1 MSIEN
6 NVSDIK
12 ESAKNWSSLKEKI
25 SQISNPFGDDVDLKN
40 SNANVNGTSVQG
52 KMSQI
57 GTELTKMYALENMVS
72 KRFGKAHKNGDI
84 HIHDLDYYLTKT
96 TTCNQIPLGQMLKN
110 GIWNEHGYIR
120 PPKGIKTAA
129 ALAAVIFQYHQNQ
142 QHGGQ
147 SFASFDFDMAPYVKL
162 TFDKIKNNLINDIE
176 FLDGDKEIDENK
188 LDERAWELTENETLQ
203 AMEALVHNL
212 NTMHSRAGAQV
223 PFTSINFGLDT
234 SKEGRMVS
242 KCLMQAQSN
251 GLGNG
256 ETPIFP
262 ILVFKVKEGINYNP
276 EDKNYDLLKMSFEVT
291 AKRLFPNWIFEDAP
305 FNLDCY
311 DEKHPELSIAT
322 MGCVD
327 GDQTITYKIND
338 KIYKDVKFEKAFEEI
353 KKLGEAKEDEFGNI
367 LINNFS
373 SLEVLDGQKFVKV
386 ISFIKNKKEN
396 VGKWLK
402 FTFENGKEWLTT
414 HDHPFLIVNKGRTFA
429 ENVKIGDKVFDEN
442 NNKLEIVDIEES
454 DYVGDSYDLETESD
468 TFDISGIRSHNCRTR
483 LARSVF
489 KESDKTSVKRG
500 NISFTSINLPRLGIL
515 ANKNIDKFF
524 ELLDEKLDLVH
535 DQLLE
540 RYKYQCTADKTEFEY
555 MVKNKTMIGAEEFE
569 KSNNAEDMV
578 KHGSLSIG
586 FIGLA
591 ETLVS
596 LIGKHHGESDEAQQL
611 GLKIVKHM
619 RDYCDKKAEE
629 EKLNWSLLGTPAES
643 LCFSGD
649 TEVQTPFGNKKIKD
663 IKAGDL
669 VFSYNENNDKIE
681 IKEVTYSG
689 LTRKNSDV
697 IKITFDTGQN
707 VVCTKNH
714 LLALRKKNTW
724 EEYRKTGKIERIE
737 YAKAEDLRIGDRVK
751 SNYIED
757 SPSGYRRF
765 KNKKSYVHRMIYEYY
780 FGKLDKN
787 MIVHHKDGDK
797 RNNSIENLESMTSK
811 EHKIF
816 HLKDTIGKYTFTHE
830 NTSGKNNPFY
840 GKTHTEETKRKISET
855 KRIRRL
861 FNEEKNHKV
870 IKIEELQ
877 EKEDVYDISVQDNH
891 NFFVGGDRGIL
902 VHNCGRA
909 AKIDLEK
916 FGKIDGVT
924 DHEFYTNSSH
934 VPVYHKI
941 SAFKKIEI
949 EAPYHELENAGHICY
964 IEMDGDPS
972 NNIEAVEKVV
982 RKMHDEG
989 IGYSSINHPVDRC
1002 KDCGFSGIMNDKC
1015 PICGSTDIER
1025 LRRIT
1030 GYLVGDLKR
1039 WNGGK
1044 RAEEKQR
1051 VKHI

>member
-72 KRFGKAHKNGDI
+72 KRFAKAHKNGDI

-162 TFDKIKNNLINDIE
+162 TFNKIKNNLISDIE

-305 FNLDCY
+305 FNLVCY

-322 MGCVD
+322 MG
-327 GDQTITYKIND
+327 
-338 KIYKDVKFEKAFEEI
+338 
-353 KKLGEAKEDEFGNI
+353 
-367 LINNFS
+367 
-373 SLEVLDGQKFVKV
+373 
-386 ISFIKNKKEN
+386 
-396 VGKWLK
+396 
-402 FTFENGKEWLTT
+402 
-414 HDHPFLIVNKGRTFA
+414 
-429 ENVKIGDKVFDEN
+429 
-442 NNKLEIVDIEES
+442 
-454 DYVGDSYDLETESD
+454 
-468 TFDISGIRSHNCRTR
+468 CRTR

-596 LIGKHHGESDEAQQL
+596 LIGKHHGESDEAQEL

-629 EKLNWSLLGTPAES
+629 EKLNWSLLGTPAE
-643 LCFSGD
+643 
-649 TEVQTPFGNKKIKD
+649 
-663 IKAGDL
+663 
-669 VFSYNENNDKIE
+669 
-681 IKEVTYSG
+681 G
-689 LTRKNSDV
+689 L
-697 IKITFDTGQN
+697 
-707 VVCTKNH
+707 
-714 LLALRKKNTW
+714 
-724 EEYRKTGKIERIE
+724 
-737 YAKAEDLRIGDRVK
+737 
-751 SNYIED
+751 SN
-757 SPSGYRRF
+757 RF
-765 KNKKSYVHRMIYEYY
+765 
-780 FGKLDKN
+780 
-787 MIVHHKDGDK
+787 
-797 RNNSIENLESMTSK
+797 T
-811 EHKIF
+811 
-816 HLKDTIGKYTFTHE
+816 
-830 NTSGKNNPFY
+830 
-840 GKTHTEETKRKISET
+840 
-855 KRIRRL
+855 
-861 FNEEKNHKV
+861 
-870 IKIEELQ
+870 
-877 EKEDVYDISVQDNH
+877 
-891 NFFVGGDRGIL
+891 
-902 VHNCGRA
+902 
-909 AKIDLEK
+909 KIDLEK

>member
-57 GTELTKMYALENMVS
+57 GTELTKMYALENIVS
-72 KRFGKAHKNGDI
+72 KRFAKAHKNGDI

-110 GIWNEHGYIR
+110 GIYNEHGYIR
-120 PPKGIKTAA
+120 PPKSIWTAS

-162 TFDKIKNNLINDIE
+162 TFNKIKNNLISDIE
-176 FLDGDKEIDENK
+176 FLDSDKEIDKNK
-188 LDERAWELTENETLQ
+188 LEERAWELTENETLQ

-212 NTMHSRAGAQV
+212 NTMHARAGAQV

-322 MGCVD
+322 MGC
-327 GDQTITYKIND
+327 
-338 KIYKDVKFEKAFEEI
+338 
-353 KKLGEAKEDEFGNI
+353 
-367 LINNFS
+367 
-373 SLEVLDGQKFVKV
+373 
-386 ISFIKNKKEN
+386 
-396 VGKWLK
+396 
-402 FTFENGKEWLTT
+402 
-414 HDHPFLIVNKGRTFA
+414 
-429 ENVKIGDKVFDEN
+429 
-442 NNKLEIVDIEES
+442 
-454 DYVGDSYDLETESD
+454 
-468 TFDISGIRSHNCRTR
+468 RTR

-489 KESDKTSVKRG
+489 EESDKTSVKRG

-540 RYKYQCTADKTEFEY
+540 RYKYQCTTDKTEFEY

-629 EKLNWSLLGTPAES
+629 EKLNWSLLGTPGE
-643 LCFSGD
+643 
-649 TEVQTPFGNKKIKD
+649 
-663 IKAGDL
+663 
-669 VFSYNENNDKIE
+669 
-681 IKEVTYSG
+681 G
-689 LTRKNSDV
+689 L
-697 IKITFDTGQN
+697 
-707 VVCTKNH
+707 
-714 LLALRKKNTW
+714 
-724 EEYRKTGKIERIE
+724 
-737 YAKAEDLRIGDRVK
+737 
-751 SNYIED
+751 SN
-757 SPSGYRRF
+757 RF
-765 KNKKSYVHRMIYEYY
+765 
-780 FGKLDKN
+780 
-787 MIVHHKDGDK
+787 
-797 RNNSIENLESMTSK
+797 T
-811 EHKIF
+811 
-816 HLKDTIGKYTFTHE
+816 
-830 NTSGKNNPFY
+830 
-840 GKTHTEETKRKISET
+840 
-855 KRIRRL
+855 
-861 FNEEKNHKV
+861 
-870 IKIEELQ
+870 
-877 EKEDVYDISVQDNH
+877 
-891 NFFVGGDRGIL
+891 
-902 VHNCGRA
+902 
-909 AKIDLEK
+909 KIDLEK
-916 FGKIDGVT
+916 FGKIKDVT
-924 DHEFYTNSSH
+924 DHGYYTNSSH
-934 VPVYHKI
+934 VWPKYQI

-982 RKMHDEG
+982 RKMKESG
-989 IGYSSINHPVDRC
+989 VGYGSLNHKIDTCRNC
-1002 KDCGFSGIMNDKC
+1002 RFSGIMNDKC

-1030 GYLVGDLKR
+1030 GYLVGSLDR
-1039 WNGGK
+1039 WNAGK

-1051 VKHI
+1051 VNHI

>member
-162 TFDKIKNNLINDIE
+162 TFDKIKNNLISDIE

-322 MGCVD
+322 MGC
-327 GDQTITYKIND
+327 
-338 KIYKDVKFEKAFEEI
+338 
-353 KKLGEAKEDEFGNI
+353 
-367 LINNFS
+367 
-373 SLEVLDGQKFVKV
+373 
-386 ISFIKNKKEN
+386 
-396 VGKWLK
+396 
-402 FTFENGKEWLTT
+402 
-414 HDHPFLIVNKGRTFA
+414 
-429 ENVKIGDKVFDEN
+429 
-442 NNKLEIVDIEES
+442 
-454 DYVGDSYDLETESD
+454 
-468 TFDISGIRSHNCRTR
+468 RTR

-489 KESDKTSVKRG
+489 EESDKTSVKRG

-596 LIGKHHGESDEAQQL
+596 LIGKHHGESDEAQEL

-629 EKLNWSLLGTPAES
+629 EKLNWSLLGTPAE
-643 LCFSGD
+643 
-649 TEVQTPFGNKKIKD
+649 
-663 IKAGDL
+663 
-669 VFSYNENNDKIE
+669 
-681 IKEVTYSG
+681 G
-689 LTRKNSDV
+689 L
-697 IKITFDTGQN
+697 
-707 VVCTKNH
+707 
-714 LLALRKKNTW
+714 
-724 EEYRKTGKIERIE
+724 
-737 YAKAEDLRIGDRVK
+737 
-751 SNYIED
+751 SN
-757 SPSGYRRF
+757 RF
-765 KNKKSYVHRMIYEYY
+765 
-780 FGKLDKN
+780 
-787 MIVHHKDGDK
+787 
-797 RNNSIENLESMTSK
+797 T
-811 EHKIF
+811 
-816 HLKDTIGKYTFTHE
+816 
-830 NTSGKNNPFY
+830 
-840 GKTHTEETKRKISET
+840 
-855 KRIRRL
+855 
-861 FNEEKNHKV
+861 
-870 IKIEELQ
+870 
-877 EKEDVYDISVQDNH
+877 
-891 NFFVGGDRGIL
+891 
-902 VHNCGRA
+902 
-909 AKIDLEK
+909 KIDLEK

-924 DHEFYTNSSH
+924 DHDFYTNSSH

>member
-72 KRFGKAHKNGDI
+72 KRFAKAHKNGDI

-162 TFDKIKNNLINDIE
+162 TFDKIKNNLISDIE

-223 PFTSINFGLDT
+223 SFTSINFGLDT

-305 FNLDCY
+305 FNLVCY

-322 MGCVD
+322 MGC
-327 GDQTITYKIND
+327 
-338 KIYKDVKFEKAFEEI
+338 
-353 KKLGEAKEDEFGNI
+353 
-367 LINNFS
+367 
-373 SLEVLDGQKFVKV
+373 
-386 ISFIKNKKEN
+386 
-396 VGKWLK
+396 
-402 FTFENGKEWLTT
+402 
-414 HDHPFLIVNKGRTFA
+414 
-429 ENVKIGDKVFDEN
+429 
-442 NNKLEIVDIEES
+442 
-454 DYVGDSYDLETESD
+454 
-468 TFDISGIRSHNCRTR
+468 RTR

-489 KESDKTSVKRG
+489 EESDKTSAKRG

-596 LIGKHHGESDEAQQL
+596 LIGKHHGESEEAQEL

-629 EKLNWSLLGTPAES
+629 EKLNWSLLGTPAE
-643 LCFSGD
+643 
-649 TEVQTPFGNKKIKD
+649 
-663 IKAGDL
+663 
-669 VFSYNENNDKIE
+669 
-681 IKEVTYSG
+681 G
-689 LTRKNSDV
+689 L
-697 IKITFDTGQN
+697 
-707 VVCTKNH
+707 
-714 LLALRKKNTW
+714 
-724 EEYRKTGKIERIE
+724 
-737 YAKAEDLRIGDRVK
+737 
-751 SNYIED
+751 SN
-757 SPSGYRRF
+757 RF
-765 KNKKSYVHRMIYEYY
+765 
-780 FGKLDKN
+780 
-787 MIVHHKDGDK
+787 
-797 RNNSIENLESMTSK
+797 T
-811 EHKIF
+811 
-816 HLKDTIGKYTFTHE
+816 
-830 NTSGKNNPFY
+830 
-840 GKTHTEETKRKISET
+840 
-855 KRIRRL
+855 
-861 FNEEKNHKV
+861 
-870 IKIEELQ
+870 
-877 EKEDVYDISVQDNH
+877 
-891 NFFVGGDRGIL
+891 
-902 VHNCGRA
+902 
-909 AKIDLEK
+909 KIDLEN

>member
-1 MSIEN
+1 
-6 NVSDIK
+6 
-12 ESAKNWSSLKEKI
+12 
-25 SQISNPFGDDVDLKN
+25 
-40 SNANVNGTSVQG
+40 
-52 KMSQI
+52 
-57 GTELTKMYALENMVS
+57 
-72 KRFGKAHKNGDI
+72 
-84 HIHDLDYYLTKT
+84 
-96 TTCNQIPLGQMLKN
+96 
-110 GIWNEHGYIR
+110 
-120 PPKGIKTAA
+120 
-129 ALAAVIFQYHQNQ
+129 
-142 QHGGQ
+142 
-147 SFASFDFDMAPYVKL
+147 
-162 TFDKIKNNLINDIE
+162 
-176 FLDGDKEIDENK
+176 
-188 LDERAWELTENETLQ
+188 
-203 AMEALVHNL
+203 MEALVHNL

-305 FNLDCY
+305 FNLVCY

-322 MGCVD
+322 MGC
-327 GDQTITYKIND
+327 
-338 KIYKDVKFEKAFEEI
+338 
-353 KKLGEAKEDEFGNI
+353 
-367 LINNFS
+367 
-373 SLEVLDGQKFVKV
+373 
-386 ISFIKNKKEN
+386 
-396 VGKWLK
+396 
-402 FTFENGKEWLTT
+402 
-414 HDHPFLIVNKGRTFA
+414 
-429 ENVKIGDKVFDEN
+429 
-442 NNKLEIVDIEES
+442 
-454 DYVGDSYDLETESD
+454 
-468 TFDISGIRSHNCRTR
+468 RTR

-489 KESDKTSVKRG
+489 EESDKTSVKRG

-629 EKLNWSLLGTPAES
+629 EKLNWSLLGTPAE
-643 LCFSGD
+643 
-649 TEVQTPFGNKKIKD
+649 
-663 IKAGDL
+663 
-669 VFSYNENNDKIE
+669 
-681 IKEVTYSG
+681 G
-689 LTRKNSDV
+689 L
-697 IKITFDTGQN
+697 
-707 VVCTKNH
+707 
-714 LLALRKKNTW
+714 
-724 EEYRKTGKIERIE
+724 
-737 YAKAEDLRIGDRVK
+737 
-751 SNYIED
+751 SN
-757 SPSGYRRF
+757 RF
-765 KNKKSYVHRMIYEYY
+765 
-780 FGKLDKN
+780 
-787 MIVHHKDGDK
+787 
-797 RNNSIENLESMTSK
+797 T
-811 EHKIF
+811 
-816 HLKDTIGKYTFTHE
+816 
-830 NTSGKNNPFY
+830 
-840 GKTHTEETKRKISET
+840 
-855 KRIRRL
+855 
-861 FNEEKNHKV
+861 
-870 IKIEELQ
+870 
-877 EKEDVYDISVQDNH
+877 
-891 NFFVGGDRGIL
+891 
-902 VHNCGRA
+902 
-909 AKIDLEK
+909 KIDLEK
-916 FGKIDGVT
+916 FGKIDGIT

-1030 GYLVGDLKR
+1030 GYLVGSLER
-1039 WNGGK
+1039 WNNGK
-1044 RAEEKQR
+1044 KSEEKAR
-1051 VKHI
+1051 VKHNI

>member
-162 TFDKIKNNLINDIE
+162 TFDKIKNNLISDIE

-305 FNLDCY
+305 FNLACY

-322 MGCVD
+322 MGC
-327 GDQTITYKIND
+327 
-338 KIYKDVKFEKAFEEI
+338 
-353 KKLGEAKEDEFGNI
+353 
-367 LINNFS
+367 
-373 SLEVLDGQKFVKV
+373 
-386 ISFIKNKKEN
+386 
-396 VGKWLK
+396 
-402 FTFENGKEWLTT
+402 
-414 HDHPFLIVNKGRTFA
+414 
-429 ENVKIGDKVFDEN
+429 
-442 NNKLEIVDIEES
+442 
-454 DYVGDSYDLETESD
+454 
-468 TFDISGIRSHNCRTR
+468 RTR

-489 KESDKTSVKRG
+489 EESDKTSVKRG

-596 LIGKHHGESDEAQQL
+596 LIGKHHGESEEAQEL

-629 EKLNWSLLGTPAES
+629 EKLNWSLLGTPAE
-643 LCFSGD
+643 
-649 TEVQTPFGNKKIKD
+649 
-663 IKAGDL
+663 
-669 VFSYNENNDKIE
+669 
-681 IKEVTYSG
+681 G
-689 LTRKNSDV
+689 L
-697 IKITFDTGQN
+697 
-707 VVCTKNH
+707 
-714 LLALRKKNTW
+714 
-724 EEYRKTGKIERIE
+724 
-737 YAKAEDLRIGDRVK
+737 
-751 SNYIED
+751 SN
-757 SPSGYRRF
+757 RF
-765 KNKKSYVHRMIYEYY
+765 
-780 FGKLDKN
+780 
-787 MIVHHKDGDK
+787 
-797 RNNSIENLESMTSK
+797 T
-811 EHKIF
+811 
-816 HLKDTIGKYTFTHE
+816 
-830 NTSGKNNPFY
+830 
-840 GKTHTEETKRKISET
+840 
-855 KRIRRL
+855 
-861 FNEEKNHKV
+861 
-870 IKIEELQ
+870 
-877 EKEDVYDISVQDNH
+877 
-891 NFFVGGDRGIL
+891 
-902 VHNCGRA
+902 
-909 AKIDLEK
+909 KIDLEK

-1030 GYLVGDLKR
+1030 GYLVGSLER
-1039 WNGGK
+1039 WNNGK
-1044 RAEEKQR
+1044 KSEEKAR
-1051 VKHI
+1051 VKHNI

>member
-162 TFDKIKNNLINDIE
+162 TFDKIKNNLISDIE

-305 FNLDCY
+305 FNLACY

-327 GDQTITYKIND
+327 GNQTITYKIND
-338 KIYKDVKFEKAFEEI
+338 KIYKDIKFEKAFEEI
-353 KKLGEAKEDEFGNI
+353 KKLGIEKEDEFENI

-396 VGKWLK
+396 VNKWLK
-402 FTFENGKEWLTT
+402 FAFENGKEWLTT
-414 HDHPFLIVNKGRTFA
+414 YDHPFLLVNKGRVFA
-429 ENVKIGDKVFDEN
+429 ENVKIGDKVYDEN
-442 NNKLEIVDIEES
+442 NQELEIIDIEES

-489 KESDKTSVKRG
+489 EESDKTSVKRG

-629 EKLNWSLLGTPAES
+629 EKLNWSLLGTPAE
-643 LCFSGD
+643 
-649 TEVQTPFGNKKIKD
+649 
-663 IKAGDL
+663 
-669 VFSYNENNDKIE
+669 
-681 IKEVTYSG
+681 G
-689 LTRKNSDV
+689 L
-697 IKITFDTGQN
+697 
-707 VVCTKNH
+707 
-714 LLALRKKNTW
+714 
-724 EEYRKTGKIERIE
+724 
-737 YAKAEDLRIGDRVK
+737 
-751 SNYIED
+751 SN
-757 SPSGYRRF
+757 RF
-765 KNKKSYVHRMIYEYY
+765 
-780 FGKLDKN
+780 
-787 MIVHHKDGDK
+787 
-797 RNNSIENLESMTSK
+797 T
-811 EHKIF
+811 
-816 HLKDTIGKYTFTHE
+816 
-830 NTSGKNNPFY
+830 
-840 GKTHTEETKRKISET
+840 
-855 KRIRRL
+855 
-861 FNEEKNHKV
+861 
-870 IKIEELQ
+870 
-877 EKEDVYDISVQDNH
+877 
-891 NFFVGGDRGIL
+891 
-902 VHNCGRA
+902 
-909 AKIDLEK
+909 KIDLEN

>member
-72 KRFGKAHKNGDI
+72 KRFAKAHKNGDI

-162 TFDKIKNNLINDIE
+162 TFDKIKNNLISDIE

-305 FNLDCY
+305 FNLACY

-322 MGCVD
+322 MGC
-327 GDQTITYKIND
+327 
-338 KIYKDVKFEKAFEEI
+338 
-353 KKLGEAKEDEFGNI
+353 
-367 LINNFS
+367 
-373 SLEVLDGQKFVKV
+373 
-386 ISFIKNKKEN
+386 
-396 VGKWLK
+396 
-402 FTFENGKEWLTT
+402 
-414 HDHPFLIVNKGRTFA
+414 
-429 ENVKIGDKVFDEN
+429 
-442 NNKLEIVDIEES
+442 
-454 DYVGDSYDLETESD
+454 
-468 TFDISGIRSHNCRTR
+468 RTR

-489 KESDKTSVKRG
+489 EESDKTSVKRG

-596 LIGKHHGESDEAQQL
+596 LIGKHHGESEEAQEL

-619 RDYCDKKAEE
+619 REYCDKKAEE
-629 EKLNWSLLGTPAES
+629 EKLNWSLLGTPAE
-643 LCFSGD
+643 
-649 TEVQTPFGNKKIKD
+649 
-663 IKAGDL
+663 
-669 VFSYNENNDKIE
+669 
-681 IKEVTYSG
+681 G
-689 LTRKNSDV
+689 L
-697 IKITFDTGQN
+697 
-707 VVCTKNH
+707 
-714 LLALRKKNTW
+714 
-724 EEYRKTGKIERIE
+724 
-737 YAKAEDLRIGDRVK
+737 
-751 SNYIED
+751 SN
-757 SPSGYRRF
+757 RF
-765 KNKKSYVHRMIYEYY
+765 
-780 FGKLDKN
+780 
-787 MIVHHKDGDK
+787 
-797 RNNSIENLESMTSK
+797 T
-811 EHKIF
+811 
-816 HLKDTIGKYTFTHE
+816 
-830 NTSGKNNPFY
+830 
-840 GKTHTEETKRKISET
+840 
-855 KRIRRL
+855 
-861 FNEEKNHKV
+861 
-870 IKIEELQ
+870 
-877 EKEDVYDISVQDNH
+877 
-891 NFFVGGDRGIL
+891 
-902 VHNCGRA
+902 
-909 AKIDLEK
+909 KIDLEN

-924 DHEFYTNSSH
+924 DHDFYTNSSH

>member
-72 KRFGKAHKNGDI
+72 KRFAKAHKNGDI

-162 TFDKIKNNLINDIE
+162 TFDKIKNNLISDIE

-305 FNLDCY
+305 FNLACY

-322 MGCVD
+322 MGC
-327 GDQTITYKIND
+327 
-338 KIYKDVKFEKAFEEI
+338 
-353 KKLGEAKEDEFGNI
+353 
-367 LINNFS
+367 
-373 SLEVLDGQKFVKV
+373 
-386 ISFIKNKKEN
+386 
-396 VGKWLK
+396 
-402 FTFENGKEWLTT
+402 
-414 HDHPFLIVNKGRTFA
+414 
-429 ENVKIGDKVFDEN
+429 
-442 NNKLEIVDIEES
+442 
-454 DYVGDSYDLETESD
+454 
-468 TFDISGIRSHNCRTR
+468 RTR

-489 KESDKTSVKRG
+489 EESDKTSVKRG

-569 KSNNAEDMV
+569 KSNNAEDMI

-596 LIGKHHGESDEAQQL
+596 LIGKHHGESEEAQEL

-629 EKLNWSLLGTPAES
+629 EKLNWSLLGTPAE
-643 LCFSGD
+643 
-649 TEVQTPFGNKKIKD
+649 
-663 IKAGDL
+663 
-669 VFSYNENNDKIE
+669 
-681 IKEVTYSG
+681 G
-689 LTRKNSDV
+689 L
-697 IKITFDTGQN
+697 
-707 VVCTKNH
+707 
-714 LLALRKKNTW
+714 
-724 EEYRKTGKIERIE
+724 
-737 YAKAEDLRIGDRVK
+737 
-751 SNYIED
+751 SN
-757 SPSGYRRF
+757 RF
-765 KNKKSYVHRMIYEYY
+765 
-780 FGKLDKN
+780 
-787 MIVHHKDGDK
+787 
-797 RNNSIENLESMTSK
+797 T
-811 EHKIF
+811 
-816 HLKDTIGKYTFTHE
+816 
-830 NTSGKNNPFY
+830 
-840 GKTHTEETKRKISET
+840 
-855 KRIRRL
+855 
-861 FNEEKNHKV
+861 
-870 IKIEELQ
+870 
-877 EKEDVYDISVQDNH
+877 
-891 NFFVGGDRGIL
+891 
-902 VHNCGRA
+902 
-909 AKIDLEK
+909 KIDLEK

-949 EAPYHELENAGHICY
+949 EAPYHKLENAGHICY

>member
-120 PPKGIKTAA
+120 SPKGIKTAA

-162 TFDKIKNNLINDIE
+162 TFDKIKNNLISDIE

-305 FNLDCY
+305 FNLACY

-322 MGCVD
+322 MGC
-327 GDQTITYKIND
+327 
-338 KIYKDVKFEKAFEEI
+338 
-353 KKLGEAKEDEFGNI
+353 
-367 LINNFS
+367 
-373 SLEVLDGQKFVKV
+373 
-386 ISFIKNKKEN
+386 
-396 VGKWLK
+396 
-402 FTFENGKEWLTT
+402 
-414 HDHPFLIVNKGRTFA
+414 
-429 ENVKIGDKVFDEN
+429 
-442 NNKLEIVDIEES
+442 
-454 DYVGDSYDLETESD
+454 
-468 TFDISGIRSHNCRTR
+468 RTR

-489 KESDKTSVKRG
+489 EESDKTSVKRG

-596 LIGKHHGESDEAQQL
+596 LIGKHHGESEEAQEL
-611 GLKIVKHM
+611 GLKIIKHM

-629 EKLNWSLLGTPAES
+629 EKLNWSLLGTPAE
-643 LCFSGD
+643 
-649 TEVQTPFGNKKIKD
+649 
-663 IKAGDL
+663 
-669 VFSYNENNDKIE
+669 
-681 IKEVTYSG
+681 G
-689 LTRKNSDV
+689 L
-697 IKITFDTGQN
+697 
-707 VVCTKNH
+707 
-714 LLALRKKNTW
+714 
-724 EEYRKTGKIERIE
+724 
-737 YAKAEDLRIGDRVK
+737 
-751 SNYIED
+751 SN
-757 SPSGYRRF
+757 RF
-765 KNKKSYVHRMIYEYY
+765 
-780 FGKLDKN
+780 
-787 MIVHHKDGDK
+787 
-797 RNNSIENLESMTSK
+797 T
-811 EHKIF
+811 
-816 HLKDTIGKYTFTHE
+816 
-830 NTSGKNNPFY
+830 
-840 GKTHTEETKRKISET
+840 
-855 KRIRRL
+855 
-861 FNEEKNHKV
+861 
-870 IKIEELQ
+870 
-877 EKEDVYDISVQDNH
+877 
-891 NFFVGGDRGIL
+891 
-902 VHNCGRA
+902 
-909 AKIDLEK
+909 KIDLEK

>member
-72 KRFGKAHKNGDI
+72 KRFAKAHKNGDI

-162 TFDKIKNNLINDIE
+162 TFDKIKNNLISDIE

-305 FNLDCY
+305 FNLACY

-322 MGCVD
+322 MGC
-327 GDQTITYKIND
+327 
-338 KIYKDVKFEKAFEEI
+338 
-353 KKLGEAKEDEFGNI
+353 
-367 LINNFS
+367 
-373 SLEVLDGQKFVKV
+373 
-386 ISFIKNKKEN
+386 
-396 VGKWLK
+396 
-402 FTFENGKEWLTT
+402 
-414 HDHPFLIVNKGRTFA
+414 
-429 ENVKIGDKVFDEN
+429 
-442 NNKLEIVDIEES
+442 
-454 DYVGDSYDLETESD
+454 
-468 TFDISGIRSHNCRTR
+468 RTR

-489 KESDKTSVKRG
+489 EESDKTSVKRG

-629 EKLNWSLLGTPAES
+629 EKLNWSLLGTPAE
-643 LCFSGD
+643 
-649 TEVQTPFGNKKIKD
+649 
-663 IKAGDL
+663 
-669 VFSYNENNDKIE
+669 
-681 IKEVTYSG
+681 G
-689 LTRKNSDV
+689 L
-697 IKITFDTGQN
+697 
-707 VVCTKNH
+707 
-714 LLALRKKNTW
+714 
-724 EEYRKTGKIERIE
+724 
-737 YAKAEDLRIGDRVK
+737 
-751 SNYIED
+751 SN
-757 SPSGYRRF
+757 RF
-765 KNKKSYVHRMIYEYY
+765 
-780 FGKLDKN
+780 
-787 MIVHHKDGDK
+787 
-797 RNNSIENLESMTSK
+797 T
-811 EHKIF
+811 
-816 HLKDTIGKYTFTHE
+816 
-830 NTSGKNNPFY
+830 
-840 GKTHTEETKRKISET
+840 
-855 KRIRRL
+855 
-861 FNEEKNHKV
+861 
-870 IKIEELQ
+870 
-877 EKEDVYDISVQDNH
+877 
-891 NFFVGGDRGIL
+891 
-902 VHNCGRA
+902 
-909 AKIDLEK
+909 KIDLEK

-924 DHEFYTNSSH
+924 DHDFYTNSSH

-964 IEMDGDPS
+964 VEMDGDPT
-972 NNIEAVEKVV
+972 NNIQAVEKVV

-989 IGYSSINHPVDRC
+989 IGYGSINHKIDRC
-1002 KDCGFSGIMNDKC
+1002 RDCGFSGIMNDKC

-1044 RAEEKQR
+1044 RAEEKKR